1 MTFANVVAVMSGGA
15 IGALFRYLIV
25 VWITS
30 TYSVKDFPMGT
41 FIVNVLGSFLIG
53 IVAWMFI
60 YRIDNEALRL
70 FFIVGLLG
78 SFTTVSSFSLETVE
92 LLLNAHYIKALL
104 NIIATLILC
113 LFATWLG
120 LMLARNFWN

>member
-113 LFATWLG
+113 LFGTQ
-120 LMLARNFWN
+120 FWN